1 MKRFFHKHL
10 IGISLL
16 LVTGSI
22 VCSIWF
28 MWFFA
33 WRSLVSRIVTI
44 GVEG

>member
-1 MKRFFHKHL
+1 MKRFLTHHQVAL
-10 IGISLL
+10 VALL
-16 LVTGSI
+16 LTGS
-22 VCSIWF
+22 VLCSLWF